1 MVVGACSEEELEDA
15 RGEDGLGDA
24 IFRKDQRRSEAV
36 FGGRDWLIDQDV
48 RKVVLDVESG
58 RLIDEDGNVLGAS
71 GALLAYI
78 GPSGSTSASHLL
90 KGFGY
95 RVAITPTLVL
105 EVKGEALSNVR
116 SLNTRD
122 QYLSQLQPISGVLT
136 VEIDGVELRRP
147 KLNGYNLVRHV

>member
-1 MVVGACSEEELEDA
+1 M
-15 RGEDGLGDA
+15 
-24 IFRKDQRRSEAV
+24 
-36 FGGRDWLIDQDV
+36 

-116 SLNTRD
+116 SLDSTQQN
-122 QYLSQLQPISGVLT
+122 LSQFQSISGVLT
-136 VEIDGVELRRP
+136 VEVDGIQLGRTE
-147 KLNGYNLVRHV
+147 LNGYNLVRHGSSFLVWVYR